1 MKNTK
6 KYGAISKRDYIDE
19 DDNISANYVNS
30 RIPND
35 EEIKTNTVTKS
46 SFLCNCNYIVEPV
59 AFIYNLASSIISI
72 TLGQFIYNK
81 ILNRLIDEQNKH
93 ANNTTNF
100 TKWMHHS

>member
-46 SFLCNCNYIVEPV
+46 SFLCNCNYIQSWE
-59 AFIYNLASSIISI
+59 NLRCRKSFRWFSLTGDINKLRPPNVDVFIISY
-72 TLGQFIYNK
+72 LF
-81 ILNRLIDEQNKH
+81 
-93 ANNTTNF
+93 
-100 TKWMHHS
+100 

>member
-35 EEIKTNTVTKS
+35 EEIKTNNADFK
-46 SFLCNCNYIVEPV
+46 
-59 AFIYNLASSIISI
+59 
-72 TLGQFIYNK
+72 
-81 ILNRLIDEQNKH
+81 D
-93 ANNTTNF
+93 
-100 TKWMHHS
+100 